1 MSDAIHDDELFLSEE
16 EVVDYIAEFKKD
28 SDHIYGYEQEEF
40 GIAPYITFYIYH
52 QDDKVEEVANKAI
65 DVYEAFE
72 NEIIDRPFKLR
83 YRKAKDGA
91 STWKKAEKWKKTRQE
106 MIEQMHEGYKKYFV
120 YFIAATT
127 ADSPIQSA
135 RWAFC
140 AQISDDNNSRYTTLK
155 LSFGEKWYREHKSKW
170 YQFVQHCLIKLNP
183 IQAYSGYEIGNS
195 TNFNIVSPEF
205 ETAERIFS
213 NYFYGLDIDH
223 PNMNHSHDGLDGF
236 IYTPSL
242 AAGIRTPTWCFLLSP
257 YWIDKLGLSEEKIRL
272 KLDDPR
278 IEITKLLDATDP
290 EKFSL
295 WIQLGELS
303 LYPVEEGIPDL
314 LVRANDLIKPI
325 RCNDLKLT
333 TLDAW
338 DDDPN
343 PRFDIESSP
352 QWIARFD
359 EDSSWPEGKRVNKVS
374 NLSLEE
380 EKLKVKGGEPCP
392 QTGYW
397 QTPARPDLRQYFEQ
411 GDILP
416 TFSELDWGEVYWYW
430 DDEN

>member
-1 MSDAIHDDELFLSEE
+1 MNDEELFLSQE
-16 EVVDYIAEFKKD
+16 EVTDYIAEFKKD

-40 GIAPYITFYIYH
+40 GICPYITFYIYH
-52 QDDKVEEVANKAI
+52 QDYEVEEAANR
-65 DVYEAFE
+65 
-72 NEIIDRPFKLR
+72 IIDIYEEFESKIIDKLFKLK
-83 YRKAKDGA
+83 YRHKT
-91 STWKKAEKWKKTRQE
+91 STWKKAEKWQTTRQE
-106 MIEQMHEGYKKYFV
+106 LLDEMHEGYKKNSV

-127 ADSPIQSA
+127 GDSDNQSA
-135 RWAFC
+135 QWAF
-140 AQISDDNNSRYTTLK
+140 QSNIRDNGLRYSSLK
-155 LSFGEKWYREHKSKW
+155 LSFGEKWYKEHKKQW

-183 IQAYSGYEIGNS
+183 IQAYSGYEVGS
-195 TNFNIVSPEF
+195 AAQFPMVSPEF
-205 ETAERIFS
+205 EIVERIFS
-213 NYFYGLDIDH
+213 DYFYGLDIDH
-223 PNMNHSHDGLDGF
+223 PSNMSHSHDDIDGF

-257 YWIDKLGLSEEKIRL
+257 YWLDKLGLSEEQIRL

-278 IEITKLLDATDP
+278 IEITKLLDPTDP

-314 LVRANDLIKPI
+314 LVKANELIKPI

-338 DDDPN
+338 DDDSN
-343 PRFDIESSP
+343 PRFDVENSP

-359 EDSSWPEGKRVNKVS
+359 EDSGWPEGKRVNKVS

-380 EKLKVKGGEPCP
+380 EKFKVKGGELCP

-397 QTPARPDLRQYFEQ
+397 QTPAQPDSRQYFKQ
-411 GDILP
+411 GEIIPVL
-416 TFSELDWGEVYWYW
+416 TELDWGDVYWYW
-430 DDEN
+430 DGEK

>member
-1 MSDAIHDDELFLSEE
+1 MSNEVNNDELFLSQE
-16 EVVDYIAEFKKD
+16 EVTDYIAEFKKD

-40 GIAPYITFYIYH
+40 GICPYITFYIYH
-52 QDDKVEEVANKAI
+52 QDDEVEEVANR
-65 DVYEAFE
+65 
-72 NEIIDRPFKLR
+72 IIDIYEEFESKIIDKPFKHK
-83 YRKAKDGA
+83 YRHKT
-91 STWKKAEKWKKTRQE
+91 STWKKAEKWQTTRQE
-106 MIEQMHEGYKKYFV
+106 LLDEMHEGYKKYSV

-127 ADSPIQSA
+127 GDSDNQSA
-135 RWAFC
+135 QWAF
-140 AQISDDNNSRYTTLK
+140 QSNIRDNGLRYSSLK
-155 LSFGEKWYREHKSKW
+155 LSFGEKWYKEHKKQW

-183 IQAYSGYEIGNS
+183 IQAYSGYEVGS
-195 TNFNIVSPEF
+195 AAQFPMVSPEF
-205 ETAERIFS
+205 EIVERIFS
-213 NYFYGLDIDH
+213 DYFYGLDIDH
-223 PNMNHSHDGLDGF
+223 PSNMSHSHDDIDGF

-257 YWIDKLGLSEEKIRL
+257 YWLDKLGLSEEQIRL

-278 IEITKLLDATDP
+278 IEITKLLDPTDP

-314 LVRANDLIKPI
+314 LVKANELIKPI

-343 PRFDIESSP
+343 PRFDVENSP

-359 EDSSWPEGKRVNKVS
+359 EDSGWPEGKRVNKVS

-380 EKLKVKGGEPCP
+380 EKFKVKGGELCP

-397 QTPARPDLRQYFEQ
+397 QTPAQPDSRQYFKQ
-411 GDILP
+411 GEIIPVL
-416 TFSELDWGEVYWYW
+416 TELDWGDVYWYW
-430 DDEN
+430 DGEK